1 MDTSS
6 NNMNNVN
13 SAINIRGTG
22 IALPEYI
29 VQSTQIDASQG
40 WPEGQTEKT
49 TGVASRHYVTHETPT
64 SMAVAAIEQAINNS
78 DITLDDIDCI
88 ISASSTLEQLIP
100 CSAAKIHKQLPLIH
114 PIPAFDINMTCLS
127 AVKALDVA
135 HALLSTQR
143 YKNILIV
150 SSEIASIGLDWS
162 VRETGGLFG
171 DGAAALIVS
180 QATQNATQI
189 LASHFETYSEGF
201 EFCQVRGYGTLHQPS
216 KTEGE
221 YQPFELFEMKGK
233 SVFKMTT
240 HHIKGFVERALEKTP
255 YQIDDLDWV
264 IPHQASQLG
273 LQHIEKRL
281 NIAPGKMVNIL
292 KNRGNQ
298 IATSIPSAL
307 HELLNSGKVN
317 SGDKIMLLGT
327 SAGLSFGAI
336 ILEMG

>member
-1 MDTSS
+1 MDKL
-6 NNMNNVN
+6 N

-22 IALPEYI
+22 IALPEYVI
-29 VQSTQIDASQG
+29 QSSHIDATQD
-40 WPEGQTEKT
+40 WPAGQTEKT

-64 SMAVAAIEQAINNS
+64 SMAVAAIEQAIDNS
-78 DITLDDIDCI
+78 DITLNDIDCI

-100 CSAAKIHKQLPLIH
+100 CSAAKIHKQLPLTH

-143 YKNILIV
+143 YNNIMIV

-180 QATQNATQI
+180 QSTDSRTRI

-216 KTEGE
+216 KTDGE
-221 YQPFELFEMKGK
+221 YHPFELFEMKGK

-240 HHIKGFVERALEKTP
+240 HHIKGFVERALAKTA

-281 NIAPGKMVNIL
+281 NIAPGRMVNIL
-292 KNRGNQ
+292 KHRGNQ
-298 IATSIPSAL
+298 IAASIPSAL
-307 HELLNSGKVN
+307 HELLQSGKVKP
-317 SGDKIMLLGT
+317 GDKVMLLGT

-336 ILEMG
+336 ILEIG